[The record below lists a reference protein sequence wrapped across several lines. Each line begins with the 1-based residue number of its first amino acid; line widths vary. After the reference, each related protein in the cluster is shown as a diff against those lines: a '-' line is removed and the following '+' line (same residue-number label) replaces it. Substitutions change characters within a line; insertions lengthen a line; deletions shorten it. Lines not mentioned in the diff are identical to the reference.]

1 MNIINIF
8 QSTAQKDFVVH
19 LARTPPPAKKD
30 VIEETL
36 ISSTTNVPQD
46 LVDTYIQSVKDIP
59 ESWVADHAKH
69 VRFLYIII

>member
-1 MNIINIF
+1 M
-8 QSTAQKDFVVH
+8 QKDFVVH

-36 ISSTTNVPQD
+36 ISSETNIPQD
-46 LVDTYIQSVKDIP
+46 SVNTYIKSVKDIQ

-69 VRFLYIII
+69 VGSCIFNL